1 MKADPGD
8 GREAGVVE
16 VVDALPPAD
25 RRSAFANAPMGVALT
40 TPEGVLVDAN
50 PALCSMLGRTAE
62 ELYGRSV
69 LDQLHPDAAS
79 AAREA
84 HAALVA
90 TRTRPMRHETRLLH
104 SDGTDLPVQVT
115 ASWVEATAEGQPAH
129 LVMIV
134 EDITERK
141 ALEAQLVHR
150 SLHDPLTGLPNR
162 LLFQDRLWHALERG
176 RREDTPTCVLIT
188 DLDGFKAIN
197 DELGHPMGDL
207 VLVAFA
213 ERLRSVLRASDTA
226 ARLGGDEFS
235 IVCENTEPADAEI
248 LADRLRTTVTEPL
261 SLSGTQVQVGLSIG
275 IGSVP
280 GGEEPGSVYERVVRE
295 ADDAMYR
302 DKERRRGPRRGTAAA
317 EPPGDGAGSS

>member
-1 MKADPGD
+1 MI
-8 GREAGVVE
+8 E
-16 VVDALPPAD
+16 VAVPLPSAD

-40 TPEGVLVDAN
+40 TPGGVLVDAN
-50 PALCSMLGRTAE
+50 PALCALLGQTEE

-69 LDQLHPDAAS
+69 LDHVHPDVAS
-79 AAREA
+79 AARAA
-84 HAALVA
+84 HALWITDPA
-90 TRTRPMRHETRLLH
+90 RPLRHETRLQRADG
-104 SDGTDLPVQVT
+104 SDVPVQVT
-115 ASWVEATAEGQPAH
+115 ASWVAEDPDGLAAH

-176 RREDTPTCVLIT
+176 RRENTPTCVLIT

-197 DELGHPMGDL
+197 DELGHPIGDL
-207 VLVAFA
+207 VLVTFA

-235 IVCENTEPADAEI
+235 IVCENTEPADADV
-248 LADRLRTTVTEPL
+248 LAERLRASVTEPL
-261 SLSGTQVQVGLSIG
+261 LLGGRTVTIGLSIG
-275 IGSVP
+275 IGSVVGGDHP
-280 GGEEPGSVYERVVRE
+280 GDVYEQVVRE
-295 ADDAMYR
+295 ADDAMYT
-302 DKERRRGPRRGTAAA
+302 DKARRRAPR
-317 EPPGDGAGSS
+317 EN

>member
-1 MKADPGD
+1 VIEM
-8 GREAGVVE
+8 
-16 VVDALPPAD
+16 VDALPPAD
-25 RRSAFANAPMGVALT
+25 RGSAFDNAPMGVALT
-40 TPEGVLVDAN
+40 TTAGVLVDAN
-50 PALCSMLGRTAE
+50 PALCAMLGRSVD
-62 ELYGRSV
+62 ELYGHSV
-69 LDQLHPDAAS
+69 LDLIRPELRS
-79 AAREA
+79 AANDA
-84 HAALVA
+84 HASLVA
-90 TRTRPMRHETRLLH
+90 TPTRPMRHETRLLRA
-104 SDGTDLPVQVT
+104 DGTDLPVQVT
-115 ASWVEATAEGQPAH
+115 ASWVAESEGRAAH

-141 ALEAQLVHR
+141 ELEAQLVHR

-176 RREDTPTCVLIT
+176 RRENTPTCVLIT

-207 VLVAFA
+207 VLVTFA

-235 IVCENTEPADAEI
+235 IVCENTEPADAQT

-261 SLSGTQVQVGLSIG
+261 MLSGKPVSIGLSIG

-280 GGEEPGSVYERVVRE
+280 GGEEPANVYERVVRE

-302 DKERRRGPRRGTAAA
+302 DKALRRGLRPA
-317 EPPGDGAGSS
+317 

>member
-1 MKADPGD
+1 MI
-8 GREAGVVE
+8 
-16 VVDALPPAD
+16 DAVGTPPPAD

-40 TPEGVLVDAN
+40 TPEGVIVDSN
-50 PALCSMLGRTAE
+50 PALCLMVGRTSE
-62 ELYGRSV
+62 ELYRRSV
-69 LDQLHPDAAS
+69 LDLVHPEGVP

-84 HAALVA
+84 YQSLLAAPKQ
-90 TRTRPMRHETRLLH
+90 PMRHETRLLRT
-104 SDGTDLPVQVT
+104 DGAEIPVQVT
-115 ASWVEATAEGQPAH
+115 ASWVAATPDGQPAH

-176 RREDTPTCVLIT
+176 RRESTPTCVLIT

-207 VLVAFA
+207 VLVTFA

-235 IVCENTEPADAEI
+235 IVCENTDPSDAEV
-248 LADRLRTTVTEPL
+248 LAERLRASVTEPL
-261 SLSGTQVQVGLSIG
+261 PLSGRTVTVGLSIG
-275 IGSVP
+275 IGAVA
-280 GGEEPGSVYERVVRE
+280 GGVEPGDVYERVVRE
-295 ADDAMYR
+295 ADDAMYA
-302 DKERRRGPRRGTAAA
+302 DKTRRRPAR
-317 EPPGDGAGSS
+317 

>member
-1 MKADPGD
+1 
-8 GREAGVVE
+8 VIE
-16 VVDALPPAD
+16 VMGALPAAD
-25 RRSAFANAPMGVALT
+25 RRSAFANAPMGIALT
-40 TPEGVLVDAN
+40 TTGGVLVDAN
-50 PALCSMLGRTAE
+50 PALCAMLGRTAE
-62 ELYGRSV
+62 ELYGHPV
-69 LDQLHPDAAS
+69 LDHIHPEAVV

-84 HAALVA
+84 HASLIAVPS
-90 TRTRPMRHETRLLH
+90 RPMRHETRLQRA
-104 SDGTDLPVQVT
+104 DGTDLPVQVT
-115 ASWVEATAEGQPAH
+115 ASWVGESDGQAAH

-176 RREDTPTCVLIT
+176 RRENTPTCVLIT

-207 VLVAFA
+207 VLVTFA

-235 IVCENTEPADAEI
+235 IVCENTEPADAEV
-248 LADRLRTTVTEPL
+248 LAERLRASVTDPLSLGGTTVTI
-261 SLSGTQVQVGLSIG
+261 GLSIG
-275 IGSVP
+275 IGSVA
-280 GGEEPGSVYERVVRE
+280 GGIEPGDVYERVVRE
-295 ADDAMYR
+295 ADDAMYA
-302 DKERRRGPRRGTAAA
+302 DKSRRRHRR
-317 EPPGDGAGSS
+317 

>member
-1 MKADPGD
+1 VIEMVDP
-8 GREAGVVE
+8 
-16 VVDALPPAD
+16 LPPAD

-40 TPEGVLVDAN
+40 MTDGVLVDAN
-50 PALCSMLGRTAE
+50 PALCAMLGSTVE

-69 LDQLHPDAAS
+69 LDHIPRELKSAAS
-79 AAREA
+79 DA
-84 HAALVA
+84 HASLIA
-90 TRTRPMRHETRLLH
+90 TPTRPMRHETRLLRA
-104 SDGTDLPVQVT
+104 DGTELPVQVT
-115 ASWVEATAEGQPAH
+115 ASWVGATPDGQPAH
-129 LVMIV
+129 LVMIA

-176 RREDTPTCVLIT
+176 RRENTPTCVLIA

-197 DELGHPMGDL
+197 DELGHPTGDL
-207 VLVAFA
+207 VLVTFA

-235 IVCENTEPADAEI
+235 IVCENTDPADAEI
-248 LADRLRTTVTEPL
+248 LADRLRTAVTEPL
-261 SLSGTQVQVGLSIG
+261 SLSGNPIRVGLSIG
-275 IGSVP
+275 IGAVP
-280 GGEEPGSVYERVVRE
+280 GGEDPGNVYERVVRE

-302 DKERRRGPRRGTAAA
+302 DKERRRRLHPA
-317 EPPGDGAGSS
+317 

>member
-1 MKADPGD
+1 MIEMVGD
-8 GREAGVVE
+8 
-16 VVDALPPAD
+16 LPPAD

-40 TPEGVLVDAN
+40 TPDGVIVDSN
-50 PALCSMLGRTAE
+50 PALCLMVDRTAE
-62 ELYGRSV
+62 DLYARSV
-69 LDQLHPDAAS
+69 LDLVHPDGVS

-84 HAALVA
+84 YQSLLAAPK
-90 TRTRPMRHETRLLH
+90 RPMRHETRLLRT
-104 SDGTDLPVQVT
+104 DGTEVPVQVT
-115 ASWVEATAEGQPAH
+115 ASWVAATDGQPAH

-176 RREDTPTCVLIT
+176 RREDTPTCVLIA

-207 VLVAFA
+207 VLVTFA

-235 IVCENTEPADAEI
+235 IVCENTEPADAEV
-248 LADRLRTTVTEPL
+248 LAERLRASVTEPL
-261 SLSGTQVQVGLSIG
+261 PLSGTTVSIGLSIG
-275 IGSVP
+275 IGSVAGSLQP
-280 GGEEPGSVYERVVRE
+280 GDVYDRVVRE
-295 ADDAMYR
+295 ADDAMYA
-302 DKERRRGPRRGTAAA
+302 DKLRRRRRTR
-317 EPPGDGAGSS
+317 S